1 MEENKYKYLV
11 DVCELADDMSILCD
25 SGCSPDDLFR
35 YTITVRHM
43 TKAVRNTFYNMVTR
57 KEDGILYCLSHYVN
71 TALKL
76 VNLGSFDLI
85 HDTFDLY
92 FIGTEYSLDSEFV
105 RGLKRINSLDDIE
118 KSHSDEPGE
127 QGEQGVVP
135 AVLLNIIE
143 ELDLCTPLV
152 IQPGGRAIA
161 EVCCN
166 KKLADFHRKYD
177 SCRVIFRVDIGDDV
191 RYYVV
196 EREGEVVIDS
206 FMWILK
212 EINYKEIPLMC
223 CSGQLYKSPLQ
234 VERDGDNVSFSVP
247 TLTGPR
253 DTKPFQSGM
262 LTYTDTADAGS
273 KDEIVCTIQKSLS
286 EALLEMYPSVKSTL
300 EREMNLIQRCK
311 VNSYLFER
319 EEAPKF
325 PQMRRARLNKPK
337 SI

>member
-11 DVCELADDMSILCD
+11 NVSNLVRLVRYSINT
-25 SGCSPDDLFR
+25 GCCPDDSTH
-35 YTITVRHM
+35 YIVTVRSKDSDVWEAFHKM
-43 TKAVRNTFYNMVTR
+43 RMR
-57 KEDGILYCLSHYVN
+57 EDNDILFCISTQVERVLI
-71 TALKL
+71 L
-76 VNLGSFDLI
+76 VDVDRFFDNI
-85 HDTFDLY
+85 HHTFDLD
-92 FIGTEYSLDSEFV
+92 FIGTEYSLDSEFAK
-105 RGLKRINSLDDIE
+105 GLKRINSLDDIE

-127 QGEQGVVP
+127 RGEQGVGP

-191 RYYVV
+191 GYYVV
-196 EREGEVVIDS
+196 EHEGEVVIDS
-206 FMWILK
+206 FTWILK
-212 EINYKEIPLMC
+212 EINYKEIPLMY

-247 TLTGPR
+247 TLAGPR
-253 DTKPFQSGM
+253 GSQPEDSIISKEKKEKLRLLRELIEENERWWEQRQSGM
-262 LTYTDTADAGS
+262 LTY
-273 KDEIVCTIQKSLS
+273 K
-286 EALLEMYPSVKSTL
+286 
-300 EREMNLIQRCK
+300 RED
-311 VNSYLFER
+311 
-319 EEAPKF
+319 APKF